1 MPRRC
6 CEDGRSPG
14 TEAGFHDRPTQRA
27 FVPGPGVLSG
37 DWCGGGRTL
46 SRRWC
51 CSGEDRAREALSQ
64 QIVPGVRQL
73 PGVQGG
79 YWLQPQAGQGLS
91 FVLFDSEQH
100 AKDAAATV
108 RDRVPEFVEVRNVE
122 VREVIEQV

>member
-1 MPRRC
+1 MR
-6 CEDGRSPG
+6 
-14 TEAGFHDRPTQRA
+14 
-27 FVPGPGVLSG
+27 
-37 DWCGGGRTL
+37 GGGRTL

>member
-1 MPRRC
+1 M
-6 CEDGRSPG
+6 
-14 TEAGFHDRPTQRA
+14 
-27 FVPGPGVLSG
+27 
-37 DWCGGGRTL
+37 
-46 SRRWC
+46 
-51 CSGEDRAREALSQ
+51 
-64 QIVPGVRQL
+64 
-73 PGVQGG
+73 QGG